1 MKRFTLLLLF
11 SLMLAACGTST
22 TEPTVAPPSDEPT
35 SVPQTSNELVITN
48 VLANMTLPSD
58 TGSFW
63 MTITNNGDTD
73 DALIGAEVA
82 GCGVIE
88 LHDMIMEDD
97 VMVMRQV
104 EGGQIPIP
112 AGETVELKRGG
123 LHVMCLQ
130 KEAPLEEGTT
140 LDITLEFANAGLVEV
155 TSNVVTPDN
164 ANMDMD
170 MNMDHGDMMQEE
182 ADE

>member
-11 SLMLAACGTST
+11 SLLLAACGTST
-22 TEPTVAPPSDEPT
+22 TEPTVAPPPAEPET
-35 SVPQTSNELVITN
+35 ATSNELVVTN

-63 MTITNNGDTD
+63 MTITNNSDTD

-88 LHDMIMEDD
+88 LHDMFMEND

-140 LDITLEFANAGLVEV
+140 LDITLEFANAGLIEV
-155 TSNVVTPDN
+155 TSNVVTPDSAN
-164 ANMDMD
+164 MNMDME
-170 MNMDHGDMMQEE
+170 HGDMMQEE
-182 ADE
+182 TDE